1 VTLTAPAPG
10 REIAHPVETAP
21 RRSGEH
27 GLSIFTHFFLIG
39 WSIITGLPILWVL
52 MSSVKSDNEI
62 FVDSWKPPAMLR
74 FDNYARAWTDA
85 NFSQYFFNS
94 FLIVACAVVIVMV
107 LGSMMSYGL
116 ARYDFPGKTVLNYA
130 FIGAMAV
137 PIFLAVVPLFGVMKQ
152 LGVLNTYHGMI
163 AVYVA
168 YAMPF
173 TVFFLS
179 GFFATLPK
187 EISEAS
193 FIDGAGHF
201 RTFFYV
207 MVPMARPGIISIGI
221 FNALGMWNQYL
232 LPLFLNNEDP
242 NKYVVTQGLAKM
254 AADAGY
260 ASDFS
265 GLFAGLIIGMAPVL
279 ILYLLFQKQI
289 QSGMTAGAL
298 K

>member
-1 VTLTAPAPG
+1 MTITAAPPG
-10 REIAHPVETAP
+10 ESLRLRTETAP
-21 RRSGEH
+21 RRGGER
-27 GLSIFTHFFLIG
+27 GLTFFTHLFLVV
-39 WSIITGLPILWVL
+39 WALITGIPVLWVL
-52 MSSVKSDNEI
+52 MSSLKTDNEI
-62 FVDSWKPPAMLR
+62 FVESWKPPASLR
-74 FDNYARAWTDA
+74 FDNYARAWTESS
-85 NFSQYFFNS
+85 FSQYFLNS
-94 FLIVACAVVIVMV
+94 VIVVVGAVAITMV
-107 LGSMMSYGL
+107 LGSMVAYCL
-116 ARYDFPGKTVLNYA
+116 ARYDFPLRGLLNYA

-152 LGVLNTYHGMI
+152 LGLLNTYHGLI

-173 TVFFLS
+173 TVFFLT

-187 EISEAS
+187 ELTEAS

-201 RTFFYV
+201 RTFFFV
-207 MVPMARPGIISIGI
+207 MLPLARPGIISITI

-232 LPLFLNNEDP
+232 IPLFLNNQDP
-242 NKYVVTQGLAKM
+242 EKYVVTQGLAKM

-260 ASDFS
+260 AADFS

-279 ILYLLFQKQI
+279 LLYLVFQRQI